1 MKNILALL
9 LALSINVGNT
19 SDYTTEHDITCLAK
33 NIYFEAGNQPLV
45 GKVAVANVTL
55 NRVKD
60 FQFPNTV
67 CGVIYQAEWTTNW
80 KGEKVPTRNRCQ
92 FSWFCDGKPDQPTDS
107 ETWVKSIN
115 VAEQVLD
122 KYYPD
127 VTENSLWY
135 HADYIKPNWS
145 NYLNKTVQIEAHI
158 FYK

>member
-1 MKNILALL
+1 MKKILAVLL
-9 LALSINVGNT
+9 SLLINTGHT
-19 SDYTTEHDITCLAK
+19 SNYVTEHDIICLAK

-67 CGVIYQAEWTTNW
+67 CEVVYQSEWTTNW
-80 KGEKVPTRNRCQ
+80 KGEEVPTRNRCQ

-107 ETWVKSIN
+107 ETWVKSIAI
-115 VAEQVLD
+115 AELVLD

-127 VTENSLWY
+127 LTENSLWY